1 MAKSNKKI
9 WAGLIVMAAMLSVSV
24 SYSTAFAQES
34 DLEAEAVERLVHPK
48 TILAGTGAA
57 VSEDDQGWR
66 SHFRMGIVSEPQ
78 TSDSNSD
85 TEYTVKRGVFTVGK
99 QDNRHFY
106 SVIPETWEIL
116 VRSDK
121 ENFEASGTVE
131 NKEGKTYDVKI
142 EGEKISDLQNGNLYY
157 VLGTAINEDGD
168 VYELF
173 YISPLVERN
182 HSIQP
187 TIRGTQ

>member
-1 MAKSNKKI
+1 
-9 WAGLIVMAAMLSVSV
+9 MAAMLSVSV

-57 VSEDDQGWR
+57 VGEDDQGWR

-78 TSDSNSD
+78 TGDSNSD
-85 TEYTVKRGVFTVGK
+85 TEYTVKRGMFIVGK

-106 SVIPETWEIL
+106 SVVPDTWKME
-116 VRSDK
+116 VRPDK
-121 ENFEASGTVE
+121 ENFAASGTVE

-157 VLGTAINEDGD
+157 VLGIASNEDGD

-173 YISPLVERN
+173 YISPLVERDP
-182 HSIQP
+182 SIKS
-187 TIRGTQ
+187 TFRGTQ